1 MNDFFL
7 DTCIFM
13 YAAGKEHRYKRPC
26 VEILKMARDGP
37 STFHIDTE
45 LIQEILYRYYHLGMI
60 ESALE
65 LSWSVLDLLP
75 VVHSVSLADVKLAL
89 FYHDKYKKL
98 EIAPRDFVHLA
109 VMVNNGLDKIVTAD
123 KHFDK
128 FEEVQRID
136 PIDFIT
142 M

>member
-1 MNDFFL
+1 MNDYFL

-26 VEILKMARDGP
+26 VDILKMAREGL

-60 ESALE
+60 DSALE

-75 VVHSVSLADVKLAL
+75 EVLSVSLADVKLAL
-89 FYHDKYKKL
+89 FYNKKYQKL
-98 EIAPRDFVHLA
+98 GIPPRDFIHLA
-109 VMVNNGLDKIVTAD
+109 VMLNNGIDKIVTAD
-123 KHFDK
+123 QHFNK

-136 PIDFIT
+136 PVDFII
-142 M
+142 